1 MHVARVLS
9 NSKMIGCDGC
19 VLSNS
24 RVHVDLMVH
33 LIAELQPDESG
44 GIHECVSEIA

>member
-24 RVHVDLMVH
+24 RVDLMVH

-44 GIHECVSEIA
+44 GKHECVSEIA